1 MANTVSKSQAFSSL
15 TPDER
20 AALDRE
26 THPILDAVAERIHYA
41 ESRRASFSVIAG
53 VMIAGGLAL
62 LTLAVGTLESATIK
76 YPISAAAIALTAL
89 GGLILFV
96 YSRQTNRYP
105 WTAATN
111 TWKWFYRDALP
122 NASRFDIGWRSYLVF
137 GEDKQ
142 RIQRE
147 YEKQLSEF
155 KNGLKR
161 LVDSETNLDQDA
173 EQLYV
178 LHVNEKYK
186 NLHLTHLRRVV
197 DRGLVAVLLVVLAAL
212 VWGFRVDNARHEP
225 RSMHYV
231 GNGLIVDAQW
241 RALPSVPDGSQGE
254 LLLSVNATNTT
265 GVAHE
270 APKWKATDVNG
281 WLVPTQQA
289 FTSLTCGAIAP
300 NTKVNYSVIL
310 RTGASAKA
318 DITALQVDAP

>member
-1 MANTVSKSQAFSSL
+1 MSKSQAFTSL

-20 AALDRE
+20 AALDGA
-26 THPILDAVAERIHYA
+26 TQPILDAVAERIHYA

-62 LTLAVGTLESATIK
+62 LTLAVGTLDSATIK

-122 NASRFDIGWRSYLVF
+122 SASKFDLGWRTYFYF
-137 GEDKQ
+137 GADKQ

-147 YEKQLSEF
+147 YETQLPEF
-155 KNGLKR
+155 KNKLRR
-161 LVDSETNLDQDA
+161 LVNSDVNLEQDA

-197 DRGLVAVLLVVLAAL
+197 DRGLFGVLFVVVAAL
-212 VWGFRVDNARHEP
+212 FWGLRADYARQEP
-225 RSMHYV
+225 RRLHYS
-231 GNGLIVDAQW
+231 GNGLVVDARW
-241 RALPSVPDGSQGE
+241 RALPTPLDASYGE
-254 LLLSVNATNTT
+254 IFVSAAVTNTT
-265 GVAHE
+265 STAKMV
-270 APKWKATDVNG
+270 PSWRATDMNG
-281 WLVPTQQA
+281 WLVPTQVS
-289 FTSLTCGAIAP
+289 FTSLDSRAIPP
-300 NTKVNYSVIL
+300 NARVNYSVIL
-310 RTGASAKA
+310 RTGVSAKSEVTT
-318 DITALQVDAP
+318 IALDVP